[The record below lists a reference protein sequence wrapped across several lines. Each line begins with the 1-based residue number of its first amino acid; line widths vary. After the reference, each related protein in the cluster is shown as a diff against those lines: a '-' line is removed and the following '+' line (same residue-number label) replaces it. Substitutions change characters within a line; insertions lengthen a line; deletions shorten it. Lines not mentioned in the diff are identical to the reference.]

1 MKKRLVMLLMALS
14 MVSLI
19 GCNAVSNFEDRK
31 AREERED
38 DDEDDDEETEDEEQP
53 TRRSSH
59 RGSTEEE
66 ESTRRGGNHSSTSAA
81 PAMSTEAPAE
91 TNPAKE
97 EATADKEAEAPAAE
111 VSTEAPATEAPATE
125 TPATEAPATEA
136 PMTDPQPPAVL
147 LSMKYATVISGGMQV
162 IDSCADVFGNTY
174 TGAIAGT
181 VSDHDNVIEYEL
193 GCDIGPGF
201 ETFSGTIIRDAG
213 ANVAGLSN
221 PNRTD
226 ITVTIYGDGVM
237 LYRSMSVNLPGA
249 EKQEFVLDVSDVTTL
264 RIVINGKNFIRLV
277 NALLVM
283 KP

>member
-136 PMTDPQPPAVL
+136 PMTDPQPQSVL
-147 LSMKYATVISGGMQV
+147 LSMVYGTVTSGGMQV
-162 IDSCADVFGNTY
+162 IGSCADVYGVTY
-174 TGAIAGT
+174 SGAIAGT
-181 VSDHDNVIEYEL
+181 VSDHDNTIDYAL
-193 GCDIGPGF
+193 NGQYD
-201 ETFSGTIIRDAG
+201 TFSGMVIRDAG

-226 ITVTIYGDGVM
+226 ITLTIYGDGVM
-237 LYRSMSVNLPGA
+237 LYRSTSVNLAGA
-249 EKQEFVLDVSDVTTL
+249 ERQEFNLDVAGVQTL
-264 RIVINGKNFIRLV
+264 KVVINGKNFIRLV
-277 NALLVM
+277 NASLTLV
-283 KP
+283 P